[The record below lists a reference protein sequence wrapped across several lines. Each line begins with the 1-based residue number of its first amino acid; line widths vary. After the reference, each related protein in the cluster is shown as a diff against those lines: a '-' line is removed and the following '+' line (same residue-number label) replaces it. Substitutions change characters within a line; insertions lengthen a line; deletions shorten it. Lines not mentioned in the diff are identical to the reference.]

1 MSSYKDLNLNRIC
14 VLAARAE
21 LLLSGTSY
29 DYEEFFRD
37 RDDNPERQL
46 KAYRLI
52 EKIYKEIEPFI
63 NEIESDYSSAE
74 FCGEKESLRWL
85 DFVITSYE
93 HIAKYV
99 LEAEEEL
106 EPQPKKPNKPEYICI
121 LPDEL
126 IDEAV
131 TKGSSE
137 RPKKRGRR
145 SVTFSEFLTEKGK
158 DMIEA
163 LHKAMKGKI
172 GKEAA
177 LIITV
182 AMENGLITKP
192 AYSAVRN
199 EFGDIGNRSGFNN
212 YAYKLERF
220 TKVEIE
226 GAKRQLGL

>member
-1 MSSYKDLNLNRIC
+1 MSSYKDLNLDRIKA
-14 VLAARAE
+14 LSERARSLDKEGNNHDTRLKGYILLEKLYKE
-21 LLLSGTSY
+21 L
-29 DYEEFFRD
+29 EPFRD
-37 RDDNPERQL
+37 
-46 KAYRLI
+46 
-52 EKIYKEIEPFI
+52 
-63 NEIESDYSSAE
+63 EIESTRDFYLTYIISAY
-74 FCGEKESLRWL
+74 EKE
-85 DFVITSYE
+85 
-93 HIAKYV
+93 AKYV

-106 EPQPKKPNKPEYICI
+106 EPQPKKPNKPEYIGI

-145 SVTFSEFLTEKGK
+145 SVTFSECLTERGK
-158 DMIEA
+158 DMIKA
-163 LHKAMKGKI
+163 LHKAMKGKR

-199 EFGDIGNRSGFNN
+199 EFGDIGSRSGFNN

>member
-1 MSSYKDLNLNRIC
+1 MSSYKDLNLDRIKALSERARS
-14 VLAARAE
+14 LAKEGNNHDTRLKGYILLEKLYKE
-21 LLLSGTSY
+21 L
-29 DYEEFFRD
+29 EPFRD
-37 RDDNPERQL
+37 
-46 KAYRLI
+46 
-52 EKIYKEIEPFI
+52 
-63 NEIESDYSSAE
+63 EIESTRDFNLTYIISAY
-74 FCGEKESLRWL
+74 EKEAR
-85 DFVITSYE
+85 
-93 HIAKYV
+93 YV

-106 EPQPKKPNKPEYICI
+106 EPQPKKPNKPEYIGI

-145 SVTFSEFLTEKGK
+145 SVPFSECLTERGK
-158 DMIEA
+158 DMIKA
-163 LHKAMKGKI
+163 LYKAMKGKI

-199 EFGDIGNRSGFNN
+199 EFGDIGSRSGFNN

>member
-1 MSSYKDLNLNRIC
+1 MSSYKDLNLDRIDA
-14 VLAARAE
+14 LAERARS
-21 LLLSGTSY
+21 LICGTDVFDGM
-29 DYEEFFRD
+29 DYIGTD
-37 RDDNPERQL
+37 NNPERQL
-46 KAYRLI
+46 KGYRLI
-52 EKIYKEIEPFI
+52 EKLYKEIEPFI
-63 NEIESDYSSAE
+63 DEIKADLCVHDCWAFSLIINTYENE
-74 FCGEKESLRWL
+74 
-85 DFVITSYE
+85 
-93 HIAKYV
+93 AKYV

-106 EPQPKKPNKPEYICI
+106 EPQPKKPNKPEYSGI

-145 SVTFSEFLTEKGK
+145 SVTFRECLTEKGK

-163 LHKAMKGKI
+163 LHKAMRGKR

-182 AMENGLITKP
+182 AMKNGLITKP
-192 AYSAVRN
+192 TSSAVSD
-199 EFGDIGNRSGFNN
+199 EFGDIGNRSGFNS